1 LTDLRRQGGVFARA
15 AAILAVAGSLAACGG
30 TNTTAPTNPTSV
42 SETFNGTLAA
52 DASVQ
57 FPFNVST
64 TGSIA
69 ATLTSLTP
77 QSTITVGFGIGQPSS
92 GSCLLLT
99 GAYSE
104 TEKVGQTISGT
115 IAPGSYCVL
124 IYDIGNIQG
133 SDDFVITVA
142 HP

>member
-1 LTDLRRQGGVFARA
+1 M
-15 AAILAVAGSLAACGG
+15 AVALAAPLVTCGG
-30 TNTTAPTNPTSV
+30 NTTTTPTNPTIV
-42 SETFNGTLAA
+42 TETFNGTLIAGGA
-52 DASVQ
+52 NQ
-57 FPFNVST
+57 FPFTVT
-64 TGSIA
+64 TSGNLA

-104 TEKVGQTISGT
+104 TDKVGQTISGT
-115 IAPGSYCVL
+115 IAAGSYCVL
-124 IYDIGNIQG
+124 VYDIGNVQG
-133 SDDFVITVA
+133 SDDFVITVS